1 MRAAICY
8 SFGEPL
14 SIEDVDL
21 APPGTGQVRVEVRA
35 CAICHS
41 DIHFMDG
48 EWGGQT
54 PSVYGHEASGIVIEV
69 GEEVANVAVGDH
81 VVVSLM
87 QACGTCYFCSR
98 DELHLC
104 DDPLPDSVIRL
115 PDGTQALTSMHT
127 GAFAE
132 EVVVH
137 HSQVVPIPMEIP
149 LDVASLLACGVITGV
164 GAVRNTANVEP
175 GRSVVVIGAG
185 GVGTNSIQG
194 ARIRGASPIIAVDLL
209 DEKLTSAKAFGATDT
224 VNLATDNP
232 IEKVLGLTG
241 GRGADYVFVTVGSGQ
256 AITMANELCRR
267 GGTIAIVGMPADG
280 TLIGIEANT
289 FASRSRIILGCTMGS
304 TNLERDIPD
313 LVTRYQNGELLLD
326 ELISGR
332 YPFDQINEAIAD
344 TRAGGALRNVI
355 VFGGPTEP
363 LPGKTP
369 GPS

>member
-1 MRAAICY
+1 MRAAICHT
-8 SFGEPL
+8 FGEPL
-14 SIEDVDL
+14 SIEEVDL
-21 APPGTGQVRVEVRA
+21 APPGVGQLRVEVAA

-41 DIHFMDG
+41 DVHFMEG
-48 EWGGQT
+48 EWGGET
-54 PSVYGHEASGIVIEV
+54 PSVYGHEASGIVTEI
-69 GEEVANVAVGDH
+69 GEGVSNVAVGDH

-104 DDPLPDSVIRL
+104 DSPLPDSVIRL
-115 PDGTQALTSMHT
+115 ANGTQALTSMHT

-137 HSQVVPIPMEIP
+137 HSQVVAISKEIP

-164 GAVRNTANVEP
+164 GAVRNTANVKA
-175 GRSVVVIGAG
+175 GHSVVVIGAG

-194 ARIRGASPIIAVDLL
+194 ARIRDAHPIIAVDLL
-209 DEKLTSAKAFGATDT
+209 DEKLVSAKEFGATNT
-224 VNLATDNP
+224 VNLTTEDPVA
-232 IEKVLGLTG
+232 KVLGLTD

-280 TLIGIEANT
+280 TLIGIEANM

-304 TNLERDIPD
+304 TNVGRDIPD
-313 LVTRYQNGELLLD
+313 LVARYQDGELLLD

-332 YPFDQINEAIAD
+332 YEFAQINEAIAD
-344 TRAGGALRNVI
+344 TKAGGALRNVI
-355 VFGGPTEP
+355 VFGRTAEP
-363 LPGKTP
+363 LPGNAP
-369 GPS
+369 RPS